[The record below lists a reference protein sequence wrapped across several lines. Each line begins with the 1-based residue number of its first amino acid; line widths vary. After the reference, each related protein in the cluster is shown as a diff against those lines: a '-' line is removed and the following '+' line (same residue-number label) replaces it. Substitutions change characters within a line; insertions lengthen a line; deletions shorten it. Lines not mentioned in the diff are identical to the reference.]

1 MRVTIDVDEGTWK
14 ELTEYV
20 LKKHR
25 KLYGKYR
32 RNTVNDVLKLGL
44 KALKRS
50 NTGEFKKL
58 IETAEVS
65 ESFLESSLEMSKE
78 IRQRSAARVEM
89 T

>member
-1 MRVTIDVDEGTWK
+1 MRVTIDVDEETWK
-14 ELTEYV
+14 ELTDYV
-20 LKKHR
+20 LRKHK

-44 KALKRS
+44 RALKKS
-50 NTGEFKKL
+50 NVGEFKKL

-65 ESFLESSLEMSKE
+65 ESFLKTSLEVSKE
-78 IRQRSAARVEM
+78 IRQRAAARVEM

>member
-32 RNTVNDVLKLGL
+32 RSTVNDVLKLGL

-50 NTGEFKKL
+50 NVGDFRKV
-58 IETAEVS
+58 IETVEVS
-65 ESFLESSLEMSKE
+65 ESFLKSSLEISKE
-78 IRQRSAARVEM
+78 IRQRSTSRVEM
-89 T
+89 A

>member
-14 ELTEYV
+14 ELTDYV
-20 LKKHR
+20 LKKHK

-50 NTGEFKKL
+50 NAGDFKNL
-58 IETAEVS
+58 IKNAEVS
-65 ESFLESSLEMSKE
+65 ESFLKSSLEVSKE
-78 IRQRSAARVEM
+78 IRQRSVARVEM

>member
-50 NTGEFKKL
+50 NAGEFKKL